1 MSKAAKTSIFILI
14 FLLAIGFGFAG
25 YTLLEKQKIEQQKV
39 SLERE
44 LQASQDREKKS
55 SGEIKGLKDQLAQE
69 TGEKSKVKSTIDGLQ
84 KRVEELLAQ
93 VSEVTADRD
102 KWQSR
107 LEEIKKERDE
117 LVVKLQEKP
126 QVVYEEKIVYKER
139 EPEPVA
145 QTSEPVQQAS
155 NNPVTQDPMSAAV
168 SADAAPDA
176 TPDVA
181 PDVASNVAPDAAP
194 DFSNTNE
201 KYVAQLLRE
210 KTALEVG
217 IDKLKADLSQRSLE
231 IVDLKQAN
239 ENLRMDLDAVQQEKQ
254 SIADDIKEKEEMVN
268 RLSLELARAKN
279 DKQFV
284 AQKVDQLAKRNMRLR
299 QDLKELAA
307 AKMALEKSV
316 VQITQEKDGMDRKLK
331 QAEAVLQ
338 NKIGE
343 VWDIKDSLDRSF
355 NVVKEKTKAANEVE
369 LSPIIVNGQ
378 GVAPAVPEDTRATKP
393 GFEGK
398 VMSVNEQSNFVI
410 VDIGEKR
417 GLRAGDTLGVY
428 RGVDYIARLE
438 VLQVRPDIAAADL
451 KEQSAQVKVGDT
463 VR

>member
-14 FLLAIGFGFAG
+14 FLLATGFGFAG

-55 SGEIKGLKDQLAQE
+55 LGEMKGLKDQLAQE

-93 VSEVTADRD
+93 TSEITADRD

-155 NNPVTQDPMSAAV
+155 DNPATQDPMPVAA
-168 SADAAPDA
+168 SADAAD
-176 TPDVA
+176 
-181 PDVASNVAPDAAP
+181 VAPDAA
-194 DFSNTNE
+194 DNLSSTNE

-217 IDKLKADLSQRSLE
+217 IDKLKADLSRHSLE

-239 ENLRMDLDAVQQEKQ
+239 ENLRMDLDAIQQEKQ

-284 AQKVDQLAKRNMRLR
+284 AQKVDQLTKRNMRLR
-299 QDLKELAA
+299 QDLKQLAA
-307 AKMALEKSV
+307 VKMALEKSV
-316 VQITQEKDGMDRKLK
+316 VQITQEKDGMNRRLE
-331 QAEAVLQ
+331 QAETVLQ

-369 LSPIIVNGQ
+369 LFPIIVNAQ
-378 GVAPAVPEDTRATKP
+378 GAAPVVSADARATKP

>member
-55 SGEIKGLKDQLAQE
+55 SGEMKGLKDQLAQE

-93 VSEVTADRD
+93 ISEATADRD

-145 QTSEPVQQAS
+145 QSEPVQQAS
-155 NNPVTQDPMSAAV
+155 NNPATQDPMPAAV
-168 SADAAPDA
+168 PADAAPD
-176 TPDVA
+176 
-181 PDVASNVAPDAAP
+181 VAPDAATNL
-194 DFSNTNE
+194 SSMNE

-210 KTALEVG
+210 KTALEVA
-217 IDKLKADLSQRSLE
+217 IDKLKADLSRHSLE

-239 ENLRMDLDAVQQEKQ
+239 ENLRMDFDAVQQEKQ

-284 AQKVDQLAKRNMRLR
+284 AQKVDQLTKRNMRLR
-299 QDLKELAA
+299 QDLKQLAA
-307 AKMALEKSV
+307 VKMALEKSV
-316 VQITQEKDGMDRKLK
+316 VQITQEKDGMNRKLE

-355 NVVKEKTKAANEVE
+355 NVVKEKTGAANEVE
-369 LSPIIVNGQ
+369 LSPIIVNAQ
-378 GVAPAVPEDTRATKP
+378 GAASVVPADTRATKP

>member
-1 MSKAAKTSIFILI
+1 M
-14 FLLAIGFGFAG
+14 
-25 YTLLEKQKIEQQKV
+25 
-39 SLERE
+39 
-44 LQASQDREKKS
+44 
-55 SGEIKGLKDQLAQE
+55 LAQ
-69 TGEKSKVKSTIDGLQ
+69 I
-84 KRVEELLAQ
+84 
-93 VSEVTADRD
+93 SEVTADRD

-107 LEEIKKERDE
+107 LEEIKKERDA

-139 EPEPVA
+139 ERGPEPVA

-155 NNPVTQDPMSAAV
+155 NNPAAQDPMPAAV

-176 TPDVA
+176 VP
-181 PDVASNVAPDAAP
+181 AAAADP
-194 DFSNTNE
+194 SSTNE

-210 KTALEVG
+210 KTALEVA
-217 IDKLKADLSQRSLE
+217 IDKLKADLSRHSLE

-254 SIADDIKEKEEMVN
+254 SIAEDIKEKEEMVN

-284 AQKVDQLAKRNMRLR
+284 AQKVDQLTQRNTRLR
-299 QDLKELAA
+299 QDLKQLAA

-316 VQITQEKDGMDRKLK
+316 VQITQEKDGMNRKLE

-355 NVVKEKTKAANEVE
+355 NVVKEETQTANEVE
-369 LSPIIVNGQ
+369 LSPIIVNTQ
-378 GVAPAVPEDTRATKP
+378 GAVPVVPVDTQATKP

-410 VDIGEKR
+410 VDIGAKR

-438 VLQVRPDIAAADL
+438 ILQVRPDIAAADL

>member
-14 FLLAIGFGFAG
+14 FLLATGFGFAG
-25 YTLLEKQKIEQQKV
+25 YTLLEKQKIEQQKA

-55 SGEIKGLKDQLAQE
+55 SGEMKGLKDQLAQE
-69 TGEKSKVKSTIDGLQ
+69 TGEKSKSKSTIEGLQ

-93 VSEVTADRD
+93 ISEATADRD

-126 QVVYEEKIVYKER
+126 QVVYKER
-139 EPEPVA
+139 EPEAVA

-155 NNPVTQDPMSAAV
+155 NNPATQAPMPAAV
-168 SADAAPDA
+168 SADAAI
-176 TPDVA
+176 
-181 PDVASNVAPDAAP
+181 NL
-194 DFSNTNE
+194 SNTNE

-217 IDKLKADLSQRSLE
+217 IDKLKADLSRHSLE

-239 ENLRMDLDAVQQEKQ
+239 ENLRMDLDAIQQEKQ
-254 SIADDIKEKEEMVN
+254 SVADDIKEKEEMVN

-284 AQKVDQLAKRNMRLR
+284 ARKVDQLTKRNMRLR
-299 QDLKELAA
+299 QNLKQLAA

-316 VQITQEKDGMDRKLK
+316 VQITQEKDGMNRKLE

-355 NVVKEKTKAANEVE
+355 NVVKEKPKAANEVE
-369 LSPIIVNGQ
+369 LSPIIVSAQ
-378 GVAPAVPEDTRATKP
+378 GAAPAVPADTRATKP

-398 VMSVNEQSNFVI
+398 VMSVNEQNNFVI

>member
-1 MSKAAKTSIFILI
+1 MSKAAKHSILI
-14 FLLAIGFGFAG
+14 LIILLAAGLGFAG

-39 SLERE
+39 SLEHE

-55 SGEIKGLKDQLAQE
+55 LGEMKGLNDRLAQE
-69 TGEKSKVKSTIDGLQ
+69 AGEKSKFKNTITGLE

-93 VSEVTADRD
+93 VSDISVERD

-107 LEEIKKERDE
+107 LEEIKKERGE
-117 LVVKLQEKP
+117 LLGKVEELTARMQEKP
-126 QVVYEEKIVYKER
+126 QVVYQEKIVYKER
-139 EPEPVA
+139 EPEPAARTEGPVPGA
-145 QTSEPVQQAS
+145 GRDFTSPEP
-155 NNPVTQDPMSAAV
+155 AATPEN
-168 SADAAPDA
+168 AAPDDFA
-176 TPDVA
+176 D
-181 PDVASNVAPDAAP
+181 ASNTD
-194 DFSNTNE
+194 E
-201 KYVAQLLRE
+201 KYVAQLLKE
-210 KTALEVG
+210 KTALEVEM
-217 IDKLKADLSQRSLE
+217 DKLKADLSRRSME

-239 ENLRMDLDAVQQEKQ
+239 ENLRMDLDAVRQEKET
-254 SIADDIKEKEEMVN
+254 IAGDMEEKEDMIN
-268 RLSLELARAKN
+268 RLSLELARARN

-284 AQKVDQLAKRNMRLR
+284 ARKVDQLTQKNSELR
-299 QDLKELAA
+299 QDLKKLAA

-316 VQITQEKDGMDRKLK
+316 VEITQEKGEMNRRLE

-343 VWDIKDSLDRSF
+343 IWEVKDSLDRSF
-355 NVVKEKTKAANEVE
+355 QAVQDKPRAANEVE
-369 LSPIIVNGQ
+369 LSPIVINAQ
-378 GVAPAVPEDTRATKP
+378 GAAPAAQF

-428 RGVDYIARLE
+428 RGSEYIARLE

>member
-14 FLLAIGFGFAG
+14 FLLATGFGFAG

-55 SGEIKGLKDQLAQE
+55 SGEMKGLKDQLAQE
-69 TGEKSKVKSTIDGLQ
+69 TGEKSKSKSTIDGLQ
-84 KRVEELLAQ
+84 KRVEGLLAQ
-93 VSEVTADRD
+93 ISEATADRD

-126 QVVYEEKIVYKER
+126 QVVYEKKVVYKER

-155 NNPVTQDPMSAAV
+155 NNPATQVPMPAAV
-168 SADAAPDA
+168 SADAAA
-176 TPDVA
+176 
-181 PDVASNVAPDAAP
+181 NL
-194 DFSNTNE
+194 SNTNE

-217 IDKLKADLSQRSLE
+217 IDKLKADLSRHSLE

-239 ENLRMDLDAVQQEKQ
+239 ENLRMDLDAIQQEKQ
-254 SIADDIKEKEEMVN
+254 SVADDIEEKEEMVN

-279 DKQFV
+279 DKQF
-284 AQKVDQLAKRNMRLR
+284 AARKVDQLTKRNMRLR
-299 QDLKELAA
+299 QDLKQLAA

-316 VQITQEKDGMDRKLK
+316 VQITQEKDGMNRKLE

-355 NVVKEKTKAANEVE
+355 NVVKEKPKAANEVE
-369 LSPIIVNGQ
+369 LSPIIVNAQ
-378 GVAPAVPEDTRATKP
+378 GAAPAVPADMRTAKP

-398 VMSVNEQSNFVI
+398 VMSVNEQNNFVI

>member
-14 FLLAIGFGFAG
+14 SLLAIGFGFAG

-55 SGEIKGLKDQLAQE
+55 LGEMKGLKDQLAQE
-69 TGEKSKVKSTIDGLQ
+69 TGEKSKSKSTIDGLQ

-93 VSEVTADRD
+93 ISEITADRD

-145 QTSEPVQQAS
+145 QTSEPVQQVS
-155 NNPVTQDPMSAAV
+155 DNPATQDQVSVAV
-168 SADAAPDA
+168 SADAAPD
-176 TPDVA
+176 
-181 PDVASNVAPDAAP
+181 VAPDAAANL
-194 DFSNTNE
+194 SSMNE

-210 KTALEVG
+210 KTALEVA
-217 IDKLKADLSQRSLE
+217 IDRLKADLSQHSLE
-231 IVDLKQAN
+231 IVDLKQVN
-239 ENLRMDLDAVQQEKQ
+239 ENLRMDLDAIQQEKQ
-254 SIADDIKEKEEMVN
+254 LIADDIKEKEEMVN

-284 AQKVDQLAKRNMRLR
+284 AQKVDQLTKKNMRLR
-299 QDLKELAA
+299 QDLKQLAA

-316 VQITQEKDGMDRKLK
+316 VQITQEKDGMNRKLE

-355 NVVKEKTKAANEVE
+355 NAVKEKTEAANEVE
-369 LSPIIVNGQ
+369 LSPIIVNARGSAL
-378 GVAPAVPEDTRATKP
+378 VVPADTQATKP

>member
-14 FLLAIGFGFAG
+14 SLLAIGFGFAG

-44 LQASQDREKKS
+44 LQAFHDREKKS
-55 SGEIKGLKDQLAQE
+55 LGEMNGLKDQLAQE
-69 TGEKSKVKSTIDGLQ
+69 TGEKSKVQSTMDGLQ
-84 KRVEELLAQ
+84 KRVAELLAQ
-93 VSEVTADRD
+93 ISEVTADRD

-126 QVVYEEKIVYKER
+126 QVIYEEKVVYKER
-139 EPEPVA
+139 EPDPVA
-145 QTSEPVQQAS
+145 QTSEPVQQAAH
-155 NNPVTQDPMSAAV
+155 NPAAQDPISAAV
-168 SADAAPDA
+168 PADAAL
-176 TPDVA
+176 
-181 PDVASNVAPDAAP
+181 N
-194 DFSNTNE
+194 FSNTNE

-217 IDKLKADLSQRSLE
+217 IDKLKVDLSRHSLE

-239 ENLRMDLDAVQQEKQ
+239 ENLRMDLDGVQQEKQ
-254 SIADDIKEKEEMVN
+254 SIADDIKDKEEMVN

-284 AQKVDQLAKRNMRLR
+284 AQRVDKLTQKNMQLR
-299 QDLKELAA
+299 QDLKKLAA
-307 AKMALEKSV
+307 AKIVLEKSI
-316 VQITQEKDGMDRKLK
+316 VQITQEKDGMDRKLD

-355 NVVKEKTKAANEVE
+355 NVVKGKIKAANEVE
-369 LSPIIVNGQ
+369 LSPIVVSEHGT
-378 GVAPAVPEDTRATKP
+378 APAVPADMQATKL
-393 GFEGK
+393 GFEGE

-417 GLRAGDTLGVY
+417 GLRVGDTLGIY

-451 KEQSAQVKVGDT
+451 KEQSAPVKVGDT